1 MDPNCRARSA
11 KVERLKA
18 AVIEEQKLDAAEIV
32 QQALVVTVAAHQASS
47 ANSRGR
53 PL

>member
-1 MDPNCRARSA
+1 MRPR
-11 KVERLKA
+11 
-18 AVIEEQKLDAAEIV
+18 IV
-32 QQALVVTVAAHQASS
+32 QQALMPTVAAHQASS